1 MIGEARKS
9 LSFFYAGLSQYENEI
24 ISNGYK
30 VGGKFAMFQFEKII
44 PGEHKD
50 LIIAF
55 RRDSFRVSFGNDDNF
70 GEDEE
75 YIEWVQEC
83 SERYPDGFVL
93 VKYLDQYVGQLELQI
108 LKYKDENIGYVNLY
122 YLIPSYR
129 GKGYGKYLHEYA
141 MQFFNSKGVDEY
153 HLRVSPLNQQ
163 AISFYK
169 KLGMKEMGLE
179 VDGKVMRMKGTVLN
193 KFELSH

>member
-1 MIGEARKS
+1 
-9 LSFFYAGLSQYENEI
+9 
-24 ISNGYK
+24 
-30 VGGKFAMFQFEKII
+30 MFQFEKIQ
-44 PGEHKD
+44 PNKHKD

-83 SERYPDGFVL
+83 SKQNPEGFVL
-93 VKYLDQYVGQLELQI
+93 VKHLDQYVGQLELQI
-108 LKYKDENIGYVNLY
+108 MKYKDKNIGYVNLY

-129 GKGYGKYLHEYA
+129 GKGYGKQLHEYA
-141 MQFFNSKGVDEY
+141 MKFFNSKGVSEY

-163 AISFYK
+163 AIAFYK
-169 KLGMKEMGLE
+169 KNGLEEMGLE
-179 VDGKVMRMKGTVLN
+179 VDGKVIRMKGKVP
-193 KFELSH
+193 ELSY